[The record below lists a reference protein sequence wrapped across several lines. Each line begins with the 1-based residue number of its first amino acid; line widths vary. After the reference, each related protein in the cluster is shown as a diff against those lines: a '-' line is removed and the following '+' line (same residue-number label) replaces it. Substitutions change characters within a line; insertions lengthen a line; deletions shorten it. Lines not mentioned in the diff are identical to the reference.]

1 MITLQKFSNLL
12 ELITYFKDDNTCR
25 IYLEK
30 IRWNDKLVCP
40 YADCKHDHIYR
51 YSDGKRYKCEKCQR
65 QYSVKVGS
73 IFEDSKISLQKWFAA
88 IYLIT
93 SHKKGISSLQLHRDI
108 GVTQKTAWYM
118 LHRVRHSLGI
128 HGADVKLSGVVEADE
143 TFIGGKEANKHED
156 KKTANTQGRSVK
168 TKTPVAG
175 AVERGGNVKATVVK
189 NTQLSTLHKFVKQN
203 VQKGATLNTDE
214 WYGYNGLNK
223 LYEHYVINHNVKEYV
238 NGSIHTNTIEGFW
251 SLLKRGCL
259 GIYHSMSAKHLQK
272 YLDEFAFRYN
282 TIDLS
287 ESNRFDKMLNNISTT
302 LPYSKLT
309 KDERKPK
316 FNPTT
321 DFATA
326 YKWLEAKQGT
336 IEFPNEDAR
345 RDV

>member
-1 MITLQKFSNLL
+1 
-12 ELITYFKDDNTCR
+12 
-25 IYLEK
+25 
-30 IRWNDKLVCP
+30 
-40 YADCKHDHIYR
+40 
-51 YSDGKRYKCEKCQR
+51 
-65 QYSVKVGS
+65 
-73 IFEDSKISLQKWFAA
+73 
-88 IYLIT
+88 
-93 SHKKGISSLQLHRDI
+93 
-108 GVTQKTAWYM
+108 M

-128 HGADVKLSGVVEADE
+128 HAVDIKLSGVVEADE

-189 NTQLSTLHKFVKQN
+189 NTQLTTLHKFVKQN
-203 VQKGATLNTDE
+203 VENRAILNTDE

-251 SLLKRGCL
+251 SLMKRGCL

-287 ESNRFDKMLNNISTT
+287 ESVRFDKMLNNISTT

-316 FNPTT
+316 FNPST

-326 YKWLEAKQGT
+326 YKWLEAKQGI
-336 IEFPNEDAR
+336 IEFPNGDATR
-345 RDV
+345 NV

>member
-1 MITLQKFSNLL
+1 MVSLQKFSNLI

-25 IYLEK
+25 KYLEY
-30 IRWNDKLVCP
+30 IRWQDKLVCP
-40 YADCKHDHIYR
+40 YADCKHDHINR
-51 YSDGKRYKCEKCQR
+51 YADGKRYKCSKCQR
-65 QYSVKVGS
+65 QYSVRVGS
-73 IFEDSKISLQKWFAA
+73 IFEDSKIPLQKWFAA

-128 HGADVKLSGVVEADE
+128 HTDAKLSGIVEADE

-156 KKTANTQGRSVK
+156 KKTPRSQGRSVK
-168 TKTPVAG
+168 TKIPVAG
-175 AVERGGNVKATVVK
+175 AVQRGGEVRATVVK
-189 NTQLSTLHKFVKQN
+189 NTKGKSLKKFLKENIEKGSTLH
-203 VQKGATLNTDE
+203 TDE
-214 WYGYNGLNK
+214 WYGYNGLK
-223 LYEHYVINHNVKEYV
+223 RVYDHFVINHNQKEYV
-238 NGSIHTNTIEGFW
+238 NGHIHTNTIEGFW
-251 SLLKRGCL
+251 SLLKRGNL

-272 YLDEFAFRYN
+272 YLDEFVFRYN

-287 ESNRFDKMLNNISTT
+287 ETTRFDKMLNNISTT
-302 LPYSKLT
+302 LPYSKLI
-309 KDERKPK
+309 KNDSKPE

-321 DFATA
+321 DFANA